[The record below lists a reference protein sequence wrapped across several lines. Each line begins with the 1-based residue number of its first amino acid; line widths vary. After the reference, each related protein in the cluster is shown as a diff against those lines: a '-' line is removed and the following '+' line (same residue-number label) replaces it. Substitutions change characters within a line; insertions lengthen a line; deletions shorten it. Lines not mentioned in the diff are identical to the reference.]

1 VEARKARRRVEGR
14 HEGATVGGGSSC
26 GVVVVGTRAAAVGIG
41 RGGGSGS
48 VKEEREGR
56 RVGERQGRR
65 EEAKGRGRQWNR
77 VWDPFIQ
84 SKHNFIHP
92 FTDER
97 SKRIGLFGS
106 KRDSYISPLLNFF
119 LFPFSFL
126 CNKKI
131 ITI

>member
-26 GVVVVGTRAAAVGIG
+26 RRRRG
-41 RGGGSGS
+41 RNAGRSGGDWKGRGSGS